1 MKGVNTV
8 MAAIEEIIR
17 EEANGTLSFGNYKLP
32 QKEKVEDFR
41 HAGDLYKVKTFSTM
55 TKLEKN
61 GLFLYESVPGTGVTD
76 FVEDEKGVSFKVESN
91 QDAQITIG
99 MEEDTEYSVFVGGKS
114 IGVLKSNPSGKI
126 NISVELADAGEVEVL
141 IRR

>member
-1 MKGVNTV
+1 
-8 MAAIEEIIR
+8 MAAIKELIK
-17 EEANGTLSFGNYKLP
+17 EEANGSLSFGDYTRAEKA
-32 QKEKVEDFR
+32 KVEDFK
-41 HAGDLYKVKTFSTM
+41 HAGDLYKVKTFATM

-61 GLFLYESVPGTGVTD
+61 GQFLYESVPGTGVTE

-91 QDAQITIG
+91 QDAQITVG

-126 NISVELADAGEVEVL
+126 NISVELADAGEVEVN
-141 IRR
+141 IRK

>member
-1 MKGVNTV
+1 
-8 MAAIEEIIR
+8 MAAIKELIK
-17 EEANGTLSFGNYKLP
+17 EEANGSLSFGDYTRAEKA
-32 QKEKVEDFR
+32 KVEDFK
-41 HAGDLYKVKTFSTM
+41 HAGDLYKVKTFATM

-126 NISVELADAGEVEVL
+126 NISVELADAGEVEVK
-141 IRR
+141 ISK

>member
-1 MKGVNTV
+1 
-8 MAAIEEIIR
+8 MAAIKELIK
-17 EEANGTLSFGNYKLP
+17 EEANGSLSFGDYTRAEKA
-32 QKEKVEDFR
+32 KVEDFK
-41 HAGDLYKVKTFSTM
+41 HAGDLYKVKTFATM

-61 GLFLYESVPGTGVTD
+61 GLFLYESVPGTGVTE

-126 NISVELADAGEVEVL
+126 NISVELADAGEVEAK
-141 IRR
+141 ISK

>member
-1 MKGVNTV
+1 
-8 MAAIEEIIR
+8 MAAIKELIK
-17 EEANGTLSFGNYKLP
+17 EEANGSLSFGDYTRAEKA
-32 QKEKVEDFR
+32 KVEDFK
-41 HAGDLYKVKTFSTM
+41 HAGDLYKVKTFATM

-61 GLFLYESVPGTGVTD
+61 GFFLYESVPGTGVTD

-126 NISVELADAGEVEVL
+126 NISVELADAGEVEVK
-141 IRR
+141 ISK